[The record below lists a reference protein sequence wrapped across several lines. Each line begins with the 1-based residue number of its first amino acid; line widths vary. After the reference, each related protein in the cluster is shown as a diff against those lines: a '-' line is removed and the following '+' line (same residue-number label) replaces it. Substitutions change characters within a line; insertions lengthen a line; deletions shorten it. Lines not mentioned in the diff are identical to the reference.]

1 MHHVIDWYDGR
12 GLLWRDGSVRV
23 WYDGCGLLCHDG
35 CIRVCC
41 DLRDS
46 VGVRVSVRVS
56 RAARFAAGQAGGISR
71 IEKLIHLEN

>member
-12 GLLWRDGSVRV
+12 GCGCRLLDSWSKMHHVID
-23 WYDGCGLLCHDG
+23 WYDG
-35 CIRVCC
+35 CIRVWC

-56 RAARFAAGQAGGISR
+56 RVARFAAGQAGGISR
-71 IEKLIHLEN
+71 IETLKHLEN